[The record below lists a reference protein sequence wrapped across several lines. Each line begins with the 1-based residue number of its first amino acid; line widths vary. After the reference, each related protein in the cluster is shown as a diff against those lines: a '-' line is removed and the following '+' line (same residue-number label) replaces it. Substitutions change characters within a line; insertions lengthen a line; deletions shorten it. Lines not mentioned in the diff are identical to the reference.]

1 MNLAKKVGKVCMGV
15 AAGTM
20 CLNPCLAQQGN
31 VAGASAPGGAKA
43 VSTVKSADKEV
54 ILAPD
59 GSFRAAVMTRNG
71 YMVPGA
77 NVTISSRLIEATDPV
92 KSMTGTRGLTTVSGL
107 KPGLYAVRVEAPQGA
122 YKGTLLV
129 KNAPVANVSFT
140 PPPLVTFLMTPDHP
154 PDQEQCPD
162 RRCPAILEELEEGE
176 MGFGGLGAGGLLLP
190 VLGLA
195 GAAAA
200 IAIPLSVGRH
210 HRASP

>member
-1 MNLAKKVGKVCMGV
+1 MSLAKKVGKVCMGV

-20 CLNPCLAQQGN
+20 CLNPCLAQQGS
-31 VAGASAPGGAKA
+31 VASVPSGAKA

-54 ILAPD
+54 TLAPD

-77 NVTISSRLIEATDPV
+77 NVTLSSRQKESTDPL

-107 KPGLYAVRVEAPQGA
+107 KPGLYVVRVEAPQGA
-122 YKGTLLV
+122 YEGTLLV
-129 KNAPVANVSFT
+129 KSTPVANVSFV
-140 PPPLVTFLMTPDHP
+140 PPPLVTFLLTPAQP
-154 PDQEQCPD
+154 PDQEQDQD
-162 RRCPAILEELEEGE
+162 RRRGAPILEALEGE
-176 MGFGGLGAGGLLLP
+176 GEGMGLGGAGLLLP

-195 GAAAA
+195 GGAAA